1 MDDGLDILIAN
12 LRNLKGAAFW
22 QQLAVI
28 ASRPEFK
35 QVEESTYSVIGPET
49 PDYDRQLDAAR
60 KAVLFGYTVYLLPNP
75 KAVKSADFIF
85 QRKGVYKLFELKT
98 ITGQNSVGNRIMDAL
113 DQSNRL
119 LLNMCTKYNPRK
131 LGQEIIKC
139 FKSHDE
145 CREVLIF
152 HNKRAFSITRQTA
165 LQKGFG
171 ARFCR
176 LYGK

>member
-35 QVEESTYSVIGPET
+35 QVEESIYSVIGPET

-119 LLNMCTKYNPRK
+119 LLNMCTKYNPSGRR
-131 LGQEIIKC
+131 L
-139 FKSHDE
+139 S
-145 CREVLIF
+145 
-152 HNKRAFSITRQTA
+152 SA
-165 LQKGFG
+165 LSPMTNV
-171 ARFCR
+171 
-176 LYGK
+176 GKY